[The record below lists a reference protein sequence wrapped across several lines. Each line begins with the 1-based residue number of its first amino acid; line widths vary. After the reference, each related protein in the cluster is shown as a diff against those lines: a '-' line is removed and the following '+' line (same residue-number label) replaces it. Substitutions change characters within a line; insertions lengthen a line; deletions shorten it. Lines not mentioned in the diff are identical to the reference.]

1 MFRLPSGPDFG
12 HNHAMAEKLGET
24 LLSVGAISA
33 SALNRAL
40 LSQRSTGGRLGTV
53 LLEQGLVTEDTL
65 ARALSRIS
73 KREYAYPNEVLS
85 TPQEIIALV
94 PPKLAIRC
102 QAVPFGR
109 DGRILKVAMR
119 DPNDLAA
126 ADELSF
132 VTGKKIEPYVTSELR
147 IAEALERFY
156 GERRPA
162 RFRALAERLARGA
175 PQAVIPAPPAAPP
188 PPPPNPYR
196 PAASTPLP
204 LTPVLPEPPPR
215 GAASSPEIWR
225 GATPTAQDPDDIEI
239 ETWRPE
245 PLLTP
250 VAFVP
255 PPAPSP
261 EALEIELAPPKRP
274 APISFEEA
282 LARMLAAE
290 SRDDI
295 ADAVID
301 HFRES
306 YERIAL
312 FIARKDDVIGWNAHG
327 EGISRSSFKSVR
339 IPYSQPSIFL
349 NGKISGGYYQGPLPA
364 LPAHQSLIEA
374 LGHRPQECALL
385 PVAIKKRVVAFLY
398 VEPKGTTVPPEKVND
413 LRKVAAAMAD
423 SFARLA
429 LKMKRGRETA

>member
-1 MFRLPSGPDFG
+1 MFRLPSGPDFR
-12 HNHAMAEKLGET
+12 HNQGVAEKLGET
-24 LLSVGAISA
+24 LLSVGAISPA
-33 SALNRAL
+33 ALNRAL

-65 ARALSRIS
+65 ARALSKIS
-73 KREYAYPNEVLS
+73 GREYAYPNEVLS
-85 TPQEIIALV
+85 TPREIIALV

-132 VTGKKIEPYVTSELR
+132 VTGKKIEPYVASEIR

-162 RFRALAERLARGA
+162 RFRALAERLARA
-175 PQAVIPAPPAAPP
+175 PQAAVAPPPVVPP

-196 PAASTPLP
+196 PAAPTPLP
-204 LTPVLPEPPPR
+204 TTPVLPDSSPP
-215 GAASSPEIWR
+215 GAAGSPEIWR
-225 GATPTAQDPDDIEI
+225 GASPAAHDPDDIDI

-250 VAFVP
+250 VAFIP

-261 EALEIELAPPKRP
+261 EALEIEFAPPKPP

-339 IPYSQPSIFL
+339 IPYSQPSVFL

-364 LPAHQSLIEA
+364 LPAHERLIEA
-374 LGHRPQECALL
+374 LGRRPLECALL